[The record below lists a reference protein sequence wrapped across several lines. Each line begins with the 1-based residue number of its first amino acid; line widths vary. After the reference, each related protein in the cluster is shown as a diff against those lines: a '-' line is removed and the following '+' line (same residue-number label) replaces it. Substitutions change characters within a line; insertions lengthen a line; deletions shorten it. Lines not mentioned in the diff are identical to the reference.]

1 MKIKITIVCF
11 FSFFYFNF
19 ANAKLV
25 SIATDNS
32 KEFLL
37 VSNVVQLLFEQL
49 SFNVSI
55 QQGDPNTFFFKTL
68 EGEFNIFIT
77 RNTNEIK
84 VLQNENPL
92 MIKFSTLYFADDEKN
107 DMVILLN
114 SNNIE
119 DIDKGS
125 LKVLRRLEFTKNG
138 INSLEKYNSQELM
151 SPRDAART
159 WLGTHPNTVEYLFDT
174 SED

>member
-1 MKIKITIVCF
+1 MRFVGF
-11 FSFFYFNF
+11 V
-19 ANAKLV
+19 A
-25 SIATDNS
+25 
-32 KEFLL
+32 
-37 VSNVVQLLFEQL
+37 
-49 SFNVSI
+49 
-55 QQGDPNTFFFKTL
+55 
-68 EGEFNIFIT
+68 
-77 RNTNEIK
+77 
-84 VLQNENPL
+84 VL
-92 MIKFSTLYFADDEKN
+92 AN

-119 DIDKGS
+119 DIDKSS
-125 LKVLRRLEFTKNG
+125 LKVLRKLEFTKNG

>member
-1 MKIKITIVCF
+1 MMK
-11 FSFFYFNF
+11 
-19 ANAKLV
+19 
-25 SIATDNS
+25 
-32 KEFLL
+32 
-37 VSNVVQLLFEQL
+37 
-49 SFNVSI
+49 
-55 QQGDPNTFFFKTL
+55 
-68 EGEFNIFIT
+68 
-77 RNTNEIK
+77 
-84 VLQNENPL
+84 
-92 MIKFSTLYFADDEKN
+92 KN
-107 DMVILLN
+107 DIVILVN

-125 LKVLRRLEFTKNG
+125 LKVLRKLEFTKNG

>member
-1 MKIKITIVCF
+1 MF

-84 VLQNENPL
+84 VLQNENPV
-92 MIKFSTLYFADDEKN
+92 DD
-107 DMVILLN
+107 
-114 SNNIE
+114 
-119 DIDKGS
+119 
-125 LKVLRRLEFTKNG
+125 
-138 INSLEKYNSQELM
+138 
-151 SPRDAART
+151 
-159 WLGTHPNTVEYLFDT
+159 
-174 SED
+174 